1 MLSRPPDHQAP
12 QVLAWGTQHD
22 SATGVDTPDTI
33 GGKHEPDGC
42 SGRRVGFLHLKG
54 WPDQRRVEDDV
65 APHPVT
71 PNRRSPIWSW
81 RRGASSERSGLTVMS
96 PFLTCVGGQ
105 PHCRANVST
114 SLTGRPETSARRAL
128 GTGLSP

>member
-71 PNRRSPIWSW
+71 PNRRSPIW
-81 RRGASSERSGLTVMS
+81 T
-96 PFLTCVGGQ
+96 
-105 PHCRANVST
+105 
-114 SLTGRPETSARRAL
+114 
-128 GTGLSP
+128 